1 VTATARSTVRS
12 TRWQTIGTVGLV
24 EVPAPQAGPYDVVLD
39 VGACG
44 ICGSDVHAFAEG
56 AWISTGD
63 PMGHE
68 FSGTVGAV
76 GSEVSAFS
84 VGDRVAVNPM
94 GPCGSCAQCAAGS
107 SNLCARPVHSSF
119 GGLGDQVLVA
129 HAESGARLF
138 RMPDTMSFEEGA
150 FLEPLSV
157 AVRAVRTVDADLAAP
172 IVVAGLGSIGQCV
185 VRVLRAY
192 GAADVLGVDVSP
204 PRLQVAAAAGIDV
217 LDAREGGGDGVVAA
231 VRDRWGTSDSPYQ
244 PGSGNVAAFFECS
257 GAQAMISVAT
267 AVTRAGGVVAL
278 TGLSGSRP
286 RVDLDTVVQKELRLR
301 GTFAY
306 TGDDA
311 TEAFRL
317 LASGAVDVAPLV
329 THRIPLSKVDEAF
342 AAQHATDGSVKVV
355 VLPDRP

>member
-1 VTATARSTVRS
+1 MRS
-12 TRWQTIGTVGLV
+12 TRWQAIGSVGLV
-24 EVPAPQAGPYDVVLD
+24 DTAAPQAGPHDVVLD
-39 VGACG
+39 VEACG

-56 AWISTGD
+56 AWISAGD

-68 FSGTVGAV
+68 FAGTVSAV
-76 GSEVSAFS
+76 GPQVSTFA

-94 GPCGSCAQCAAGS
+94 GPCGSCGQCAGGS
-107 SNLCARPVHSSF
+107 SNLCANPAHSSF

-138 RMPDTMSFEEGA
+138 RLPDTMSFEEGA

-157 AVRAVRTVDADLAAP
+157 AVRAVRCADPDLAAP
-172 IVVAGLGSIGQCV
+172 VVVAGLGSIGQCV

-192 GAADVLGVDVSP
+192 GASDVVGIDVST
-204 PRLQVAAAAGIDV
+204 PRLRVAAATGVDV
-217 LDAREGGGDGVVAA
+217 LDAREGDVVAGLL
-231 VRDRWGTSDSPYQ
+231 DRWGTSDSPYQ

-257 GAQAMISVAT
+257 GAQPMINAAT
-267 AVTRAGGVVAL
+267 AVTRAGGTVAL
-278 TGLSGSRP
+278 TGLSGHRP
-286 RVDLDTVVQKELRLR
+286 GVDLDTVVQKELRLR

-317 LASGAVDVAPLV
+317 LESGAVDVAPLV
-329 THRIPLSKVDEAF
+329 THRIPLSRVDEAF

>member
-1 VTATARSTVRS
+1 MRSA
-12 TRWQTIGTVGLV
+12 RWQGIGSVGLV
-24 EVPAPQAGPYDVVLD
+24 ETPPPQAGPLDVVLD

-56 AWISTGD
+56 AWISAGD

-68 FSGTVGAV
+68 FAGTVSAV
-76 GSEVSAFS
+76 GDRVSAFV

-94 GPCGSCAQCAAGS
+94 GPCGSCAQCTGGS
-107 SNLCARPVHSSF
+107 SNLCANPAHSSF

-129 HAESGARLF
+129 RAESGARLF
-138 RMPDTMSFEEGA
+138 RLPDTMSFEEGA

-157 AVRAVRTVDADLAAP
+157 AVRAVRCADPDPGSP
-172 IVVAGLGSIGQCV
+172 IVVAGLGSIEQCV
-185 VRVLRAY
+185 VRVLRAL
-192 GAADVLGVDVSP
+192 GATDVVGIDVSA
-204 PRLQVAAAAGIDV
+204 PRLRVAASTGIDV
-217 LDAREGGGDGVVAA
+217 LDARDGDVTAA
-231 VRDRWGTSDSPYQ
+231 VLARWGTSGSPYQ
-244 PGSGNVAAFFECS
+244 PGSGNVATFFECS
-257 GAQAMISVAT
+257 GAQPMITTAT
-267 AVTRAGGVVAL
+267 AVTRAGGTVAL
-278 TGLSGSRP
+278 TGLSGHRP
-286 RVDLDTVVQKELRLR
+286 AVDLDTVVQKELRLR

-317 LASGAVDVAPLV
+317 LLDGEVDVAPLV
-329 THRIPLSKVDEAF
+329 THRIPLSRVAEAF

>member
-1 VTATARSTVRS
+1 MRS
-12 TRWQTIGTVGLV
+12 TRWQAIGSVGLV
-24 EVPAPQAGPYDVVLD
+24 DTPPPQAGPHDVVLD

-56 AWISTGD
+56 AWISAGD

-68 FSGTVGAV
+68 FAGTVSAV
-76 GSEVSAFS
+76 GEQVSTFA

-94 GPCGSCAQCAAGS
+94 GPCGSCAQCAGGS
-107 SNLCARPVHSSF
+107 SNLCANPAHSSF

-138 RMPDTMSFEEGA
+138 RLPDAMSFEEGA

-157 AVRAVRTVDADLAAP
+157 AVRAVRSAGPDLAAP
-172 IVVAGLGSIGQCV
+172 VVVAGLGSIGQCV

-192 GAADVLGVDVSP
+192 GASDVLGIDVST
-204 PRLQVAAAAGIDV
+204 PRLRVAADTGIDV
-217 LDAREGGGDGVVAA
+217 LDARDHDVVAA
-231 VRDRWGTSDSPYQ
+231 VVDRWGTSDSPYQ
-244 PGSGNVAAFFECS
+244 PGSGNVATFFECS
-257 GAQAMISVAT
+257 GAQPMITVAI
-267 AVTRAGGVVAL
+267 AVTRAGGTVAL
-278 TGLSGSRP
+278 TGLSGKRP
-286 RVDLDTVVQKELRLR
+286 FADLDTVVQKELRLR

-317 LASGAVDVAPLV
+317 LVDKQVEVAPLV
-329 THRIPLSKVDEAF
+329 SHRIPLSRVDEAF
-342 AAQHATDGSVKVV
+342 ATQHATDGSVKVV
-355 VLPDRP
+355 VLPDH